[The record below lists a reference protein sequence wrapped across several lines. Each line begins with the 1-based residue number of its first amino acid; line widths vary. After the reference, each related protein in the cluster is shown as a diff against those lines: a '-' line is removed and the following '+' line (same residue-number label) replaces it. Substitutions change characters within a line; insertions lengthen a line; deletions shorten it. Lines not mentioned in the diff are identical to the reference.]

1 MDEKLEKGS
10 VEEVTEKADLSEI
23 HNKMFD
29 ENPDT
34 FTEAEFMNR
43 DYLNHIYGEDMSF
56 LNKEI
61 RQSRIKYYQEKQ
73 RLEDE
78 AADKIKGEKKRV
90 FTYSAIFLAVMSP
103 IIVTII
109 KLIVNYV
116 IYCKTMDIDMQE
128 TMIRGSL
135 TSNLIADGFFLA
147 AAWIFFVVV
156 STVYGIAIYSSVKKI
171 KQWKFG
177 LENAL
182 KRLDDSK
189 DENMSMGLYDAE

>member
-78 AADKIKGEKKRV
+78 AADKIREEKKRV
-90 FTYSAIFLAVMSP
+90 FTYSAIFLALMSP
-103 IIVTII
+103 IIATII

-116 IYCKTMDIDMQE
+116 SYCKTMNIDMQE
-128 TMIRGSL
+128 TMIRGSQ
-135 TSNLIADGFFLA
+135 TSNLIADGFFMV
-147 AAWIFFVVV
+147 AAWIFFVIV
-156 STVYGIAIYSSVKKI
+156 STIYGIAIYSSVKKI

-189 DENMSMGLYDAE
+189 EENMSMGLYDAE